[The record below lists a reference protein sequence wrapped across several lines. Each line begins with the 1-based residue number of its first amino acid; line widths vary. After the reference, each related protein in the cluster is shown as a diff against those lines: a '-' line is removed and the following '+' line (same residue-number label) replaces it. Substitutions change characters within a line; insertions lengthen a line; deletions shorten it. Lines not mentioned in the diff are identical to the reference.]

1 MDYGIN
7 QGTLDDI
14 MLVAIEGSALEDF
27 SYEEALERRS
37 KKKNSVYSSSN
48 INLNQN
54 VFGQQ

>member
-14 MLVAIEGSALEDF
+14 MLVAIEGSTLEDF

-37 KKKNSVYSSSN
+37 KKKNSIYSSSN